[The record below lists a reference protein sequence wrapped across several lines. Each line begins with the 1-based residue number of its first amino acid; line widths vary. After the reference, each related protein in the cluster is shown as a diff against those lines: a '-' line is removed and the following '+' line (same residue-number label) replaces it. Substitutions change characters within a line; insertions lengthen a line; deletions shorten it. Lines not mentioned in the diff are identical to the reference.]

1 MRHLV
6 AIGLVLAAL
15 PLAGCQKS
23 VEGTYNLE
31 NGPIAG
37 VVTTFGPHQFAMSS
51 GAGGTYERQGDTLIL
66 TSSSFSGAFRIEGDR
81 LIGDRFTFVRRSPDD
96 KSPIYR
102 GPIVGYGKR
111 EPLPVTGG
119 KGF

>member
-1 MRHLV
+1 MKLA
-6 AIGLVLAAL
+6 AIGLLLAAL

-51 GAGGTYERQGDTLIL
+51 GAGGIYERQGDTLIL
-66 TSSSFSGAFRIEGDR
+66 TGSSFNGTFRIDGDR
-81 LIGDRFTFVRRSPDD
+81 LVGDRFTFVRRSPDD

-102 GPIVGYGKR
+102 GPRDGYGKR
-111 EPLPVTGG
+111 EGFPTTGG
-119 KGF
+119 KGY

>member
-51 GAGGTYERQGDTLIL
+51 GAGGTYER
-66 TSSSFSGAFRIEGDR
+66 
-81 LIGDRFTFVRRSPDD
+81 
-96 KSPIYR
+96 
-102 GPIVGYGKR
+102 
-111 EPLPVTGG
+111 
-119 KGF
+119 

>member
-1 MRHLV
+1 MKRA
-6 AIGLVLAAL
+6 AIGLLLAAL

-51 GAGGTYERQGDTLIL
+51 GAGGTYERAGDTLIL
-66 TSSSFSGAFRIEGDR
+66 TSPSFNGTFRIEGDR
-81 LIGDRFTFVRRSPDD
+81 LVGDRFTFVRRSPDD
-96 KSPIYR
+96 KPPIYR
-102 GPIVGYGKR
+102 GPREGYGNR
-111 EPLPVTGG
+111 ASLPTTGG
-119 KGF
+119 KGY